1 MGRSGDIHSC
11 VSSQLNPRR
20 GLGVLHP
27 LEWMRSDAL
36 VTVGVAMTAGMRAM
50 YKPYLHWDTREEKP
64 EKSSSK
70 TNDKPRRGSAAR
82 LCDPSLLDNRL
93 ILIHP
98 LVLCPPIEKGER
110 YLLVERKW
118 WGQRDVLKVGRAR
131 SPHEA

>member
-1 MGRSGDIHSC
+1 
-11 VSSQLNPRR
+11 
-20 GLGVLHP
+20 
-27 LEWMRSDAL
+27 
-36 VTVGVAMTAGMRAM
+36 M

-70 TNDKPRRGSAAR
+70 TDGKPIRGFAAAV
-82 LCDPSLLDNRL
+82 CDPSLLGNRL

-98 LVLCPPIEKGER
+98 LVLCPPIAKGER

-131 SPHEA
+131 SPHESLNLARVRHTAARLGATEVHILPN